1 MMLRR
6 TTVLLIAGFL
16 IGITGCSTAQVDVS
30 KLHVPPGF
38 HVSIFA
44 DSEASPRM
52 LAFSPGGVLLTTA
65 MDEGKV
71 LAFPDPQHTG
81 KAARN
86 VTVLQG
92 LNEPHG
98 IAFHNGKLYIAAV
111 DGVYRYDWDE
121 ANLRAT
127 DPQRIVD
134 LSGTG
139 GGHSTKTLI
148 FWSGKMY
155 VSSGSTCNVCVEKD
169 PRRAVVMQFNEDGSG
184 MKVFARGLR
193 NAVGMAISPATNTI
207 WVTDNGRDWLGN
219 DLPPDEIY
227 DLGQSGGDFG
237 WPWCYGDRVP
247 DLKFSK
253 DSPQRCSDVV
263 VPKVNL
269 QAHSAPL
276 GLAFYDSDK
285 FPPEYRGDLFVAFHG
300 SWNRSVPTGYKVVR
314 IHFAEG
320 RKPQVEDFVTGWMKP
335 NASRASRPLGRPVG
349 VVVGPDGA
357 LYISDDTS
365 GAIYRVTYSR

>member
-1 MMLRR
+1 
-6 TTVLLIAGFL
+6 
-16 IGITGCSTAQVDVS
+16 
-30 KLHVPPGF
+30 
-38 HVSIFA
+38 
-44 DSEASPRM
+44 
-52 LAFSPGGVLLTTA
+52 
-65 MDEGKV
+65 
-71 LAFPDPQHTG
+71 
-81 KAARN
+81 
-86 VTVLQG
+86 
-92 LNEPHG
+92 LNAPHG
-98 IAFHNGKLYIAAV
+98 IAFHNGKLYLAGV

-127 DPQRIVD
+127 NPQRIVD

-139 GGHSTKTLI
+139 GGHMTKTLI
-148 FWSGKMY
+148 FWDGKMY
-155 VSSGSTCNVCVEKD
+155 VSSGSTCNVCKEKD

-184 MKVFARGLR
+184 MKVFAHGLR
-193 NAVGMAISPATNTI
+193 NAVGMTISPATKTI
-207 WVTDNGRDWLGN
+207 WVSDNGRDWLGD

-227 DLGQSGGDFG
+227 DLGQNGGDFG

-253 DSPQRCSDVV
+253 DSPQHCSDVV
-263 VPKVNL
+263 LPKVNL

-285 FPPEYRGDLFVAFHG
+285 FPAEYRGDLFVAFHG
-300 SWNRSVPTGYKVVR
+300 SWNRSVPTGFKVVR

-320 RKPQVEDFVTGWMKP
+320 QKPQVEDFVTGWMKP

-349 VVVGPDGA
+349 VAVGPDGA
-357 LYISDDTS
+357 LYISDDTN